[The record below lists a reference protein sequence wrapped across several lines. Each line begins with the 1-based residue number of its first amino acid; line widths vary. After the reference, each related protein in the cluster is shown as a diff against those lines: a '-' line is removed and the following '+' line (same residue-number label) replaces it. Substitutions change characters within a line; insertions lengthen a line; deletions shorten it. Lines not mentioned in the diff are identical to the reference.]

1 MISHARENIPSRTYS
16 LSKFV
21 EEDVEMFAL
30 LAKPKFE
37 EDGSLLDDVVVVVV
51 VTQTA
56 VSIASK
62 ASAAAARASSLP

>member
-1 MISHARENIPSRTYS
+1 MISHARENIPRRTYS

-21 EEDVEMFAL
+21 EEDEETLFVL
-30 LAKPKFE
+30 LAKPKLD
-37 EDGSLLDDVVVVVV
+37 EDSSPLGVV

-62 ASAAAARASSLP
+62 ASAAADRASSLP

>member
-21 EEDVEMFAL
+21 EEDVETFVL

-37 EDGSLLDDVVVVVV
+37 EDGSLSLLDVVVV